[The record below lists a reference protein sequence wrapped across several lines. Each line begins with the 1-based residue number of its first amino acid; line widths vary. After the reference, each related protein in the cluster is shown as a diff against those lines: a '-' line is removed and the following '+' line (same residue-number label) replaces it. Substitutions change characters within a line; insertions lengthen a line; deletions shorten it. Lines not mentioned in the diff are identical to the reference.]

1 MKIKWL
7 PLIPGVICV
16 SWAAIFIR
24 ASSAPAI
31 AIAAYRML
39 FAAVLLIPPV
49 IIFHRHRFAEFN
61 RLTLSLTALAG
72 FLLGWHF
79 FFWVGSLEYTTIA
92 ASVVLVTTQPVF
104 VAIFSKLILKEKIGR
119 RGMIAIFMAIVGSV
133 IIAGFDLGLEGKYL
147 LGDLLALAGAIMA
160 GAYLFIG
167 RIVRVSVSTTPYIA
181 VVYGVSALTLILIL
195 AALGESLTGY
205 KARDYGL
212 FLLLAIIPTLLG
224 HSLYNYSLK
233 HVVAHKVG
241 LSIVGEPVLATVWAV
256 IIFGELPRLTTVLG
270 GLIIIGAL
278 VLAFSQK
285 GN

>member
-39 FAAVLLIPPV
+39 FAAVLLVPPV
-49 IIFHRHRFAEFN
+49 ILFYRHRFSEFS
-61 RLTLSLTALAG
+61 RFTFLLTVLAG

-79 FFWVGSLEYTTIA
+79 FFWVNSLKYTTIA

-104 VAIFSKLILKEKIGR
+104 VAVFSKIILKEKIGT
-119 RGMIAIFMAIVGSV
+119 RGSIAILLALTGSIV
-133 IIAGFDLGLEGKYL
+133 IAGFDLGLEKKYL
-147 LGDLLALAGAIMA
+147 LGDLLALAGAVMA
-160 GAYLFIG
+160 GTYLFIG
-167 RIVRVSVSTTPYIA
+167 RIVRVSVGTTPYIT
-181 VVYGVSALTLILIL
+181 VVYGVSALTLVSIL
-195 AALGESLTGY
+195 ACGGDLLTVYGL
-205 KARDYGL
+205 RDYGL
-212 FLLLAIIPTLLG
+212 FLLLAVIPTLLG
-224 HSLYNYSLK
+224 HSLYNFALK
-233 HVVAHKVG
+233 HVPAHKVG
-241 LSIVGEPVLATVWAV
+241 LSIVGEPVLATIWA
-256 IIFGELPRLTTVLG
+256 IIVFGEIPRLTTVVG

-278 VLAFSQK
+278 ILAFSQK